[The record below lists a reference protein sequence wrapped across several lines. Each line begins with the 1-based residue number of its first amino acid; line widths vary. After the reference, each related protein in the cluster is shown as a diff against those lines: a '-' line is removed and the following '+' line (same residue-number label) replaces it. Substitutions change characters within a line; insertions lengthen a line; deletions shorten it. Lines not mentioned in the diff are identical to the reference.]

1 MFDIGFFEL
10 LVIAVVGLLVIG
22 PERLPETIRTIL
34 LALGRVKRGLT
45 ETRQELERQIGADDI
60 RRQLHNEEI
69 MSRLEKTRRDIDETL
84 EAPKAIVE
92 DVQQA
97 IEAKPTNVNAKTEAS
112 TAKPADDSPA

>member
-22 PERLPETIRTIL
+22 PERLPETIRSIL
-34 LALGRVKRGLT
+34 MTVGRIKRGLS

-69 MSRLEKTRRDIDETL
+69 MSRLEKTKQDIDQGL
-84 EAPKAIVE
+84 NAPQNLAQDITRSL
-92 DVQQA
+92 DTTDSA
-97 IEAKPTNVNAKTEAS
+97 SPTDRTQS
-112 TAKPADDSPA
+112 DDKSA